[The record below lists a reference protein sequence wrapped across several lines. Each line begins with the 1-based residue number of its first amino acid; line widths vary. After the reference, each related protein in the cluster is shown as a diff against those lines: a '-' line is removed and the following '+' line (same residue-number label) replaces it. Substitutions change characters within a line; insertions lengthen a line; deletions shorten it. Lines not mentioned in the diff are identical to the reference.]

1 MEAQMTEQGMPMSRE
16 ATKKP
21 SSWKTSVL
29 YAILAALFLLALAAY
44 GHSQGWFKQIGGKA
58 GDVIAST
65 FPSMAPSAAVE
76 DGMAQAR
83 AAFANGD
90 VNGALAGYR
99 QLIAKNPEDMG
110 ARGELGNVLYAIGQV
125 GDAAQAYFDT
135 ASLAI
140 DKNQPEIAEA
150 LLPAIIEG
158 NPMLATQLSDKL
170 FEAQVRT
177 HMAQRPPLQD
187 PLREP
192 QDRQPLPQAQGAPS
206 NS

>member
-1 MEAQMTEQGMPMSRE
+1 MEAQMTEQGMPMSRQ
-16 ATKKP
+16 ASKP

-58 GDVIAST
+58 GDVITAT
-65 FPSMAPSAAVE
+65 FPSMAPAAIE
-76 DGMAQAR
+76 DGMAKAR

-90 VNGALAGYR
+90 VNGALEGYR
-99 QLIAKNPEDMG
+99 QLIAKNPDDMG
-110 ARGELGNVLYAIGQV
+110 ARGELGNVLYAIGRV

-135 ASLAI
+135 ASMAI

-187 PLREP
+187 PMREP
-192 QDRQPLPQAQGAPS
+192 QDRQPLPQAQGVPS